1 MDQFIKSALKF
12 SVLIFLIFCFSCSAV
27 KYQED
32 IIDYQEEIESLR
44 FRIQENAD
52 DAEALRD
59 LGAIYFQVRKYFDAK
74 VHLKQAARLDPRDP
88 KTMFYLGLSA
98 EFDTQE
104 EQALEIYRLYR
115 DVSRLS
121 PYRKLMEGRYHWLTR
136 SIARREARN
145 ILRGPM
151 TIQHSQIDQDAIAVF
166 PMLYRGSEEQYAV
179 LGRGLSEMILIDLG
193 NVEGVRLVERIRVQ
207 ALLDELAFAKSRYA
221 DPESSPRY
229 GRILG
234 AGKMVSGVYNVWDGS
249 QLEVDASS
257 WDVIK
262 YELPLISSKEDLLE
276 NLFALEK
283 ELVMDILQKL
293 GIEPT
298 SEESDSIMV
307 HPTRNLEAFL
317 MYSLGLEREDAGD
330 FKQALDFYQKAL
342 KADPNFQLANTKSQR
357 ASALRL
363 IGGSKEKAK
372 RVALKEGEETDEKAE
387 LVGERLGKLSGS
399 IGGSGDGRSPVDDAV
414 NSGLFDETL
423 PEPPPPPGQ

>member
-1 MDQFIKSALKF
+1 MKLTIKC
-12 SVLIFLIFCFSCSAV
+12 SVLFGLIFCFSCSAV

-32 IIDYQEEIESLR
+32 IIDYQEEIQSLR
-44 FRIQENAD
+44 FRIQENAE
-52 DAEALRD
+52 DAEAIRD
-59 LGAIYFQVRKYFDAK
+59 LGAIFFQVRRYYDAK

-98 EFDTQE
+98 EFDTEE
-104 EQALEIYRLYR
+104 EQALEIYRLYKE
-115 DVSRLS
+115 VSRLS

-145 ILRGPM
+145 LLRGPM

-166 PMLYRGSEEQYAV
+166 PMIYRGSEEQYAV

-193 NVEGVRLVERIRVQ
+193 NVDGVRLVERIRIQ
-207 ALLDELAFAKSRYA
+207 ALLDELAFAKSRYV
-221 DPESSPRY
+221 DPETSPRY

-234 AGKMVSGVYNVWDGS
+234 AGKMVSGVYNVWEDS
-249 QLEVDASS
+249 ELEVDASS
-257 WDVIK
+257 WDVIQH
-262 YELPLISSKEDLLE
+262 ELPFISSKDDLLE

-293 GIEPT
+293 GLEPT
-298 SEESDSIMV
+298 AEEQDSIMTY
-307 HPTRNLEAFL
+307 PTRNLQAFL
-317 MYSLGLEREDAGD
+317 LYSLGLEREDAGD
-330 FKQALDFYQKAL
+330 FRQAIDFYEKAL
-342 KADPNFQLANTKSQR
+342 KADPNFRLAAAKNQR
-357 ASALRL
+357 AASLRL

-387 LVGERLGKLSGS
+387 LVGERLGKLSNSVGV
-399 IGGSGDGRSPVDDAV
+399 GGERRSPVDDAV

-423 PEPPPPPGQ
+423 PEPPPPPQR